1 MVTRFEAA
9 VRKTSLQGLWFV
21 LPFFI
26 VLAIF
31 QAYPIIDTVATSFT
45 DDNLNQ
51 IDHVPGWVGLQNYLT
66 ELKSDLFSQAVANT
80 LVISAFSMLGQ
91 IGLALLVTALLTG
104 HELKLK
110 GRGAWQVV
118 FFAPSQISVSIIA
131 VYIVFVFGYHGVV
144 NHVLHSGSPG
154 TYTDFF
160 GSPPLVWSLL
170 VGGTVFVSFGITAY
184 LLINSVQSIPK
195 PVFEAALIDGASGRQ
210 VFWRIILPHL
220 QPMLLFVVVL
230 SLIID
235 LSMFDLPWGLF
246 GGGAQVPGGLTLGT
260 YAYQRAFIWD
270 FDLGSASAVITLVFL
285 LIAALSAVYF
295 RIMKRTQE
303 ELSLWN

>member
-1 MVTRFEAA
+1 MR
-9 VRKTSLQGLWFV
+9 RTSLQGLWFV

-31 QAYPIIDTVATSFT
+31 QAFPIIDTVATSFT

-66 ELKSDLFSQAVANT
+66 ELKSDLFSQAVTNT
-80 LVISAFSMLGQ
+80 LVISAFSMLFQ
-91 IGLALLVTALLTG
+91 IGLALLLTALLTS
-104 HELKLK
+104 HELKLR
-110 GRGAWQVV
+110 GRGAWQVI

-131 VYIVFVFGYHGVV
+131 VYLVFLFGYNGVV
-144 NHVLHSGSPG
+144 NQVIHQGNHGA
-154 TYTDFF
+154 YTNFF
-160 GSPPLVWSLL
+160 GTPPLVWSLL
-170 VGGTVFVSFGITAY
+170 VGGTVFGSFGITAY

-195 PVFEAALIDGASGRQ
+195 PVFEAAVIDGATGRQ
-210 VFWRIILPHL
+210 TFWRIVLPQL

-246 GGGAQVPGGLTLGT
+246 GSDFQAGGSLTLGT

-270 FDLGSASAVITLVFL
+270 FDLGSASAVITLVFI
-285 LIAALSAVYF
+285 LIAALSAIYF

-303 ELSLWN
+303 ELSLWS